1 MNRSVVVAMTGLI
14 LFPFGLFAQ
23 SEMTAESPLGEV
35 SVSCRAEDS
44 RDYSDQGT
52 KDGLYVSKK
61 YGFVI
66 SYPRG
71 AGWELNESPKIPDM
85 HYEVPVFILSTQI
98 IDGFRAHASVFVARL
113 EEDMP
118 MSAYME
124 TSLQYLRKSG
134 RTIVASKIDEATA
147 GGFIE
152 SIGKEQG
159 KEISTIQ
166 RLGIRNRTAYIVTAN
181 LLPGDATS
189 AKTKKDLGDILNSF
203 TILR

>member
-1 MNRSVVVAMTGLI
+1 MNRFGVVAMMALM
-14 LFPFGLFAQ
+14 LFPFGLLAQ

-35 SVSCRAEDS
+35 SVSCKAADS
-44 RDYSDQGT
+44 RDYGVQGI
-52 KDGLYVSKK
+52 KDGLYVSRK

-66 SYPRG
+66 SYPSG
-71 AGWELNESPKIPDM
+71 AGWELIESPKIPDM
-85 HYEVPVFILSTQI
+85 HYEVPVFILSTQV
-98 IDGFRAHASVFVARL
+98 IDGFRAHVSVFVARL
-113 EEDMP
+113 QEDIP

-124 TSLQYLRKSG
+124 TSLLYLRKSG
-134 RTIVASKIDEATA
+134 RTIIVSKIDEATA

-152 SIGKEQG
+152 SIGNEQG

-203 TILR
+203 TVLR